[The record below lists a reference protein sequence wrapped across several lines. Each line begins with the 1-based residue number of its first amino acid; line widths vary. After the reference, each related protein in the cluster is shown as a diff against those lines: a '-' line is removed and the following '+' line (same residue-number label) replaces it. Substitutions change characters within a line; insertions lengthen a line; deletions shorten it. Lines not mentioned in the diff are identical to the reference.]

1 MKILPIRSSIKTCMQ
16 KMRQTGSMRQ
26 PKDTETRWEPGISR
40 ALLGTL
46 LKLGSGSCG
55 MIGERLAPMDEEEL
69 IQKYSYWGEHPL
81 YRLWRWCLDITGG
94 KTRLGYWKWVE
105 QQLLWEVTEG

>member
-1 MKILPIRSSIKTCMQ
+1 
-16 KMRQTGSMRQ
+16 
-26 PKDTETRWEPGISR
+26 
-40 ALLGTL
+40 
-46 LKLGSGSCG
+46 
-55 MIGERLAPMDEEEL
+55 MDEEEL